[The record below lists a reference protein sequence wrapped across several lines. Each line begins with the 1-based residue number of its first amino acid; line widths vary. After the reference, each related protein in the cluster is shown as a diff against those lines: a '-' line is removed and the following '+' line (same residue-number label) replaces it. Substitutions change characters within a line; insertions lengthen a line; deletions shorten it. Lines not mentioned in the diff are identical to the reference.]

1 MSLVLER
8 ETPPLRQDETGAI
21 RVGNSRV
28 LLELVI
34 RAFQD
39 GASPES
45 IVDRYSTL
53 SLSDVYNTSGY
64 YLRHQDA
71 VEAYLIYREQLAE
84 SVRQSLSGVQPTD
97 GRVICSQRS
106 NANSTGDRRVVT
118 ASRL

>member
-8 ETPPLRQDETGAI
+8 DIPPLRQDEAGAI

-28 LLELVI
+28 LLEVVI

-45 IVDRYSTL
+45 IVHRYSTL
-53 SLSDVYNTSGY
+53 PLADVYSTVGY

-71 VEAYLIYREQLAE
+71 VDEYLNQREQLAE
-84 SVRQSLSGVQPTD
+84 SVQQRLSLIQPD
-97 GRVICSQRS
+97 LNLIR
-106 NANSTGDRRVVT
+106 
-118 ASRL
+118 SRLLSQQQP

>member
-1 MSLVLER
+1 MSLVLEC
-8 ETPPLRQDETGAI
+8 ELPPLREDATGAI

-45 IVDRYSTL
+45 IVQRYPTL
-53 SLSDVYNTSGY
+53 ALSDVYATIGY

-71 VEAYLIYREQLAE
+71 VQTYLNQREQLSE
-84 SVRQSLSGVQPTD
+84 SVRQRLSRVQPD
-97 GRVICSQRS
+97 LGLIR
-106 NANSTGDRRVVT
+106 
-118 ASRL
+118 SRLLSEGQS